1 MTPLDKP
8 IVWALQHIETCEL
21 AKRGESVILC
31 PTEEDVEVH
40 VRPLV
45 FEPSNWRAVGFHIKP
60 HEVFEHTGIVGWRW
74 L

>member
-1 MTPLDKP
+1 MTQREET

-45 FEPSNWRAVGFHIKP
+45 FEPSNWRAVGFIR
-60 HEVFEHTGIVGWRW
+60 GWW
-74 L
+74 EDANNTTSTH

>member
-1 MTPLDKP
+1 MAQREET

-31 PTEEDVEVH
+31 PTEEDVESH
-40 VRPLV
+40 IRPLV
-45 FEPSNWRAVGFHIKP
+45 SEPSNWRAVGFHVKP
-60 HEVFEHTGIVGWRW
+60 HEVFEHTGMVGWRW

>member
-21 AKRGESVILC
+21 AKRDGSVILC

-40 VRPLV
+40 IRPLV
-45 FEPSNWRAVGFHIKP
+45 SEPSNWRAAGFIR
-60 HEVFEHTGIVGWRW
+60 GWW
-74 L
+74 DGAK